1 MTIDQLA
8 ASSDFQLFMD
18 EVLRKHACRS
28 VEKFLADYKAVD
40 KSQIYTILAVI
51 QAKGLFGLRNLI
63 EKQKPKKN
71 KNEKFWEFMS
81 DLVLNS
87 HKEEHSFRS
96 VIKEELNQRR
106 LFQDEDDLD
115 DKLLK
120 KQAVKA
126 NKALLNNVI
135 DQVLLIYFEHL
146 TCHYFYQVSLNQE

>member
-1 MTIDQLA
+1 MMINQLA
-8 ASSDFQLFMD
+8 ASSGFQLFMD

-28 VEKFLADYKAVD
+28 VEKFLDDYKAVD

-51 QAKGLFGLRNLI
+51 QAKGLFELRNLI
-63 EKQKPKKN
+63 EKQKQKKN
-71 KNEKFWEFMS
+71 KNEKFWEFMF
-81 DLVLNS
+81 DLVLNP
-87 HKEEHSFRS
+87 HKKEHSFRS
-96 VIKEELNQRR
+96 VIKEELNRR
-106 LFQDEDDLD
+106 RVFQNEDDLD

>member
-28 VEKFLADYKAVD
+28 VEKFLDDYKAVD

-51 QAKGLFGLRNLI
+51 QAKGLLGLRNLV
-63 EKQKPKKN
+63 EKQKPKRN

-81 DLVLNS
+81 DLVFNP
-87 HKEEHSFRS
+87 HNKEHSFRS
-96 VIKEELNQRR
+96 VIKEELNQRHI
-106 LFQDEDDLD
+106 FQDEDDLD

-135 DQVLLIYFEHL
+135 DRVLLIYFEHF
-146 TCHYFYQVSLNQE
+146 TCHYFYQVLLNQE